1 MHAAVLEA
9 FNGNVKR
16 WDLEPLRKDETQ
28 NLWVVSPEVAAS
40 PHSLPGTMEHRPMN
54 RLLEKLEKGEVPEFV
69 AYELSVAP
77 IKRVGGKEVFLLGE
91 DALEWVRER
100 QDRFGVELANSR
112 IVREEIVSFKHGHD
126 RISFPLVVVQGVGR
140 VLSSQVVAEAIV
152 DGVGKKRTY
161 GAGMVKVSSF
171 KKVM

>member
-16 WDLEPLRKDETQ
+16 WDLEPLRRDETQ
-28 NLWVVSPEVAAS
+28 NLWVVSPEVAVS
-40 PHSLPGTMEHRPMN
+40 PHSLPGTMEYRPMN
-54 RLLEKLEKGEVPEFV
+54 RLLEKLEKGEAPEFV

-100 QDRFGVELANSR
+100 QDRFGVELTNSR
-112 IVREEIVSFKHGHD
+112 VVREEIVSFKHDCD

-140 VLSSQVVAEAIV
+140 ILSSQVVAEAIV

-171 KKVM
+171 KKVV